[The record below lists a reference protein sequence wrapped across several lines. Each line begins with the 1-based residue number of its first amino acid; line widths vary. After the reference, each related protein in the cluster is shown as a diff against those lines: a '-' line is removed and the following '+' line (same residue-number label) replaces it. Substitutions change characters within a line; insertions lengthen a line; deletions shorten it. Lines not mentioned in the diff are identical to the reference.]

1 LPTIKELTNKLKN
14 LQNTKKITAAMK
26 MVAASKLRRAQEA
39 IERTRPYRAELTKLL
54 SDLQSAVAGEDLP
67 EEAAVWLDP
76 RPVKHVSIVL
86 FTSDKGLCGA
96 FNNSLIRTFERVV
109 GIRPMD
115 ATTEARTG
123 FVELRSRVDGGI
135 RYTVHFA
142 GRRGYDAFRT
152 KISGTGI
159 VGEWYQDAVAK
170 PSLANARPIADQLI
184 QEYLDGKTDEIWVV
198 NNRFQ
203 SALTQTPQAIKV
215 FPTKTES
222 VKSSNSPILF
232 DPPPGDRP
240 LQADPAVHPLP
251 DPERAPR
258 KRRRRTGRAHDRH
271 GQRHAQRPG
280 NDRQEH
286 PPEEPGSPG
295 PDHDRTCR
303 DHRRRRI
310 HPLKGT
316 QPT

>member
-39 IERTRPYRAELTKLL
+39 IERTRPYRAELTRLL
-54 SDLQSAVAGEDLP
+54 SDLQSAVAGDDLP
-67 EEAAVWLDP
+67 EEAAIWLDP

-109 GIRPMD
+109 GIRQMD
-115 ATTEARTG
+115 AATEAKTG
-123 FVELRSRVDGGI
+123 FVELRSHVDSGI

-152 KISGTGI
+152 KISGTGT

-184 QEYLDGKTDEIWVV
+184 QEYLDGRTDEIWVV

-203 SALTQTPQAIKV
+203 SALTQTPQAVKV

-222 VKSSNSPILF
+222 VKSSNTPILF
-232 DPPPGDRP
+232 DPPPAIVLSKLIPQSIRFLILNALLENAAGEQGARMTAMDNATRNGQEMIDKNT
-240 LQADPAVHPLP
+240 LLKNRARQAQITTELVEIIAGA
-251 DPERAPR
+251 ESIR
-258 KRRRRTGRAHDRH
+258 
-271 GQRHAQRPG
+271 
-280 NDRQEH
+280 
-286 PPEEPGSPG
+286 
-295 PDHDRTCR
+295 
-303 DHRRRRI
+303 
-310 HPLKGT
+310 
-316 QPT
+316 

>member
-1 LPTIKELTNKLKN
+1 MPTIKELTNKLKN

-96 FNNSLIRTFERVV
+96 FNNGLIRTFERVV

-115 ATTEARTG
+115 PATESKTG
-123 FVELRSRVDGGI
+123 FVELRSRVGSGV

-152 KISGTGI
+152 RIAGTGT

-170 PSLANARPIADQLI
+170 PSLAHARPIADKLI
-184 QEYLDGKTDEIWVV
+184 QAYLEGKTDEIWVV

-203 SALTQTPQAIKV
+203 SALTQVPQAIKV
-215 FPTKTES
+215 FPSKTES
-222 VKSSNSPILF
+222 VNASNAPILF
-232 DPPPGDRP
+232 DPPPAIVLAKLIPQSIRFLVLNALLENAAGEQGARMTAMDNATRNGQEMIDKYT
-240 LQADPAVHPLP
+240 LQKN
-251 DPERAPR
+251 RAR
-258 KRRRRTGRAHDRH
+258 
-271 GQRHAQRPG
+271 QAQITTELVEIIAGAESIR
-280 NDRQEH
+280 
-286 PPEEPGSPG
+286 
-295 PDHDRTCR
+295 
-303 DHRRRRI
+303 
-310 HPLKGT
+310 
-316 QPT
+316 

>member
-1 LPTIKELTNKLKN
+1 MPTIKELTNKLKN

-232 DPPPGDRP
+232 DPPPAIVLSKLIPQSIRFLILNALLENAAGEQGARMTAMDNATRNGQEMIDKNT
-240 LQADPAVHPLP
+240 LLKNRARQAQITTELVEIIAGA
-251 DPERAPR
+251 ESIR
-258 KRRRRTGRAHDRH
+258 
-271 GQRHAQRPG
+271 
-280 NDRQEH
+280 
-286 PPEEPGSPG
+286 
-295 PDHDRTCR
+295 
-303 DHRRRRI
+303 
-310 HPLKGT
+310 
-316 QPT
+316 

>member
-109 GIRPMD
+109 GIRQMD
-115 ATTEARTG
+115 AATEAKTG

-152 KISGTGI
+152 KISGTGT
-159 VGEWYQDAVAK
+159 VGEWYHDAVAK

-184 QEYLDGKTDEIWVV
+184 QEYLDGRTDEIWVV

-203 SALTQTPQAIKV
+203 SALTQIPQAVKV

-222 VKSSNSPILF
+222 VKSSNTPILF
-232 DPPPGDRP
+232 DPPPAIVLSKLIPQSIRFLVLNALLENAAGEQGARMTAMDNATRNGQEMIDKNT
-240 LQADPAVHPLP
+240 LLKNRARQAQITTELVEIIAGA
-251 DPERAPR
+251 ESIR
-258 KRRRRTGRAHDRH
+258 
-271 GQRHAQRPG
+271 
-280 NDRQEH
+280 
-286 PPEEPGSPG
+286 
-295 PDHDRTCR
+295 
-303 DHRRRRI
+303 
-310 HPLKGT
+310 
-316 QPT
+316 

>member
-109 GIRPMD
+109 GIRQMD
-115 ATTEARTG
+115 PTTESRTG

-152 KISGTGI
+152 KISGTGN

-184 QEYLDGKTDEIWVV
+184 QEYLDGRTDEIWVV

-232 DPPPGDRP
+232 DPPPAIVLSKLIPQSIRFLILNALLENAAGEQGARMTAMDNATRNGQEMIDKNT
-240 LQADPAVHPLP
+240 LLKNRARQAQITTELVEIIAGA
-251 DPERAPR
+251 ESIR
-258 KRRRRTGRAHDRH
+258 
-271 GQRHAQRPG
+271 
-280 NDRQEH
+280 
-286 PPEEPGSPG
+286 
-295 PDHDRTCR
+295 
-303 DHRRRRI
+303 
-310 HPLKGT
+310 
-316 QPT
+316 

>member
-39 IERTRPYRAELTKLL
+39 IERTRPYRAELTRLL

-96 FNNSLIRTFERVV
+96 FNNGLIRTFERVV
-109 GIRPMD
+109 GIRQMD
-115 ATTEARTG
+115 AATEARTG
-123 FVELRSRVDGGI
+123 FVELRARVESNV

-142 GRRGYDAFRT
+142 GRRGYDAFRA
-152 KISGTGI
+152 KISGNGT

-170 PSLANARPIADQLI
+170 PSLANARPIADRLI
-184 QEYLDGKTDEIWVV
+184 QEYLEGKTDEIWVV

-203 SALTQTPQAIKV
+203 SALTQIPQAIKV
-215 FPTKTES
+215 FPAKTES
-222 VKSSNSPILF
+222 VKSSNTPILF
-232 DPPPGDRP
+232 DPPPAIVLSKLIPQSIRFLVLNALLENAAGEQGARMTAMDNATRNGQEMIDKYT
-240 LQADPAVHPLP
+240 LQKN
-251 DPERAPR
+251 RAR
-258 KRRRRTGRAHDRH
+258 
-271 GQRHAQRPG
+271 QAQITTELVEIIAGAESIR
-280 NDRQEH
+280 
-286 PPEEPGSPG
+286 
-295 PDHDRTCR
+295 
-303 DHRRRRI
+303 
-310 HPLKGT
+310 
-316 QPT
+316 